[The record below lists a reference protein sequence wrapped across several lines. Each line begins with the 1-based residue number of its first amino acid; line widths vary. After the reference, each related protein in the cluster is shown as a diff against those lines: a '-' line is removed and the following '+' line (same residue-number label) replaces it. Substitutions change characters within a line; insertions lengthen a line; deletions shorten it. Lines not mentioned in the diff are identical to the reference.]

1 MRLKEKFMNKLV
13 LIDGN
18 SLINRAFYATPPL
31 SAKDGTPT
39 NAVYSFVN
47 MLVKLIGDVKP
58 EYILV
63 AFDRHEPTFRH
74 VAYADYKATRKPMPE
89 DLRPQIDLLKIVLD
103 TMKIARFEKAGIE
116 ADDIIGTLAKRYK
129 FETIII
135 TGDKDSFQLVDETT
149 SVYFTRRGISDTEI
163 YSAENFKEKTGIEPL
178 QVIDLKGMMG
188 DSSDNIPGIAGV
200 GEKTAK
206 SFIEKYGSLENLY
219 AHVGDLSGK
228 IKERVEES
236 KETAFMSKS
245 LATIDTSVDIPLTI
259 EDMKY
264 SFPFD
269 DAVRKLFIDL
279 DFRNIIKREELFVKG
294 VSVNVGEKDE
304 LPEKVV
310 ISSYKDLFDVDEG
323 KTYAVCLGDNLNL
336 YDGEKE
342 YEVKINA
349 DLINSG
355 VEYDAALKF
364 LGRLTDNK
372 TAKLITYG
380 KKELMTL
387 LYKNGISFTAFA
399 DDVCIEKY
407 LADFSGREE
416 KLEEVI
422 EFYGLRKDYPAYSLF
437 KIHEELHAKLVD
449 EGMLDLYEKME
460 LPLCDV
466 LFDMERAGFKVD
478 INALTE
484 MEKEYDA
491 RINVLLEKITELAG
505 EKINPNSTKQLAAVL
520 YEKLGLKSGKKTK
533 NGYSTNAETL
543 EKLTDEHPIIPLIL
557 KYRQLQKLN
566 STYVKGFL
574 PLIDGKTGLIHTCF
588 NQTLTTTGRLSSKEP
603 NLQNIPVREQEGKEI
618 RKLFISSFDGGK
630 IVGADYSQI
639 ELRLLAHFS
648 DCAPLIDAF
657 LNGGD
662 IHALTASQV
671 FGVEL
676 NAVTPEMRRSAKAV
690 NFGIIYGI
698 SDYGLSEQLKIS
710 PKQASEYIKKYF
722 ETYPNVKSYMDSNV
736 KFAKEHGYVETLF
749 KRKRYIP
756 EINSPNYN
764 LRSFGERAAMNMPLQ
779 GTAADI
785 IKIAM
790 IAVERRIKQENL
802 KSKLILQVH
811 DELLV
816 DTCADEV
823 EKVENILKEE
833 MQSAVN
839 LKVPLTVEIECGT
852 RWFDAK

>member
-47 MLVKLIGDVKP
+47 MLVKLIGDAKP

-89 DLRPQIDLLKIVLD
+89 DLRPQIDLLKTVLD

-188 DSSDNIPGIAGV
+188 DSSDNIPGISGV

-310 ISSYKDLFDVDEG
+310 ISSY
-323 KTYAVCLGDNLNL
+323 
-336 YDGEKE
+336 
-342 YEVKINA
+342 
-349 DLINSG
+349 
-355 VEYDAALKF
+355 
-364 LGRLTDNK
+364 
-372 TAKLITYG
+372 
-380 KKELMTL
+380 
-387 LYKNGISFTAFA
+387 
-399 DDVCIEKY
+399 
-407 LADFSGREE
+407 
-416 KLEEVI
+416 
-422 EFYGLRKDYPAYSLF
+422 
-437 KIHEELHAKLVD
+437 
-449 EGMLDLYEKME
+449 
-460 LPLCDV
+460 
-466 LFDMERAGFKVD
+466 
-478 INALTE
+478 
-484 MEKEYDA
+484 
-491 RINVLLEKITELAG
+491 
-505 EKINPNSTKQLAAVL
+505 
-520 YEKLGLKSGKKTK
+520 
-533 NGYSTNAETL
+533 
-543 EKLTDEHPIIPLIL
+543 
-557 KYRQLQKLN
+557 
-566 STYVKGFL
+566 
-574 PLIDGKTGLIHTCF
+574 
-588 NQTLTTTGRLSSKEP
+588 
-603 NLQNIPVREQEGKEI
+603 
-618 RKLFISSFDGGK
+618 
-630 IVGADYSQI
+630 
-639 ELRLLAHFS
+639 
-648 DCAPLIDAF
+648 
-657 LNGGD
+657 
-662 IHALTASQV
+662 
-671 FGVEL
+671 
-676 NAVTPEMRRSAKAV
+676 
-690 NFGIIYGI
+690 
-698 SDYGLSEQLKIS
+698 
-710 PKQASEYIKKYF
+710 
-722 ETYPNVKSYMDSNV
+722 
-736 KFAKEHGYVETLF
+736 
-749 KRKRYIP
+749 
-756 EINSPNYN
+756 
-764 LRSFGERAAMNMPLQ
+764 
-779 GTAADI
+779 
-785 IKIAM
+785 
-790 IAVERRIKQENL
+790 
-802 KSKLILQVH
+802 
-811 DELLV
+811 
-816 DTCADEV
+816 
-823 EKVENILKEE
+823 
-833 MQSAVN
+833 
-839 LKVPLTVEIECGT
+839 
-852 RWFDAK
+852 